1 VPANSYISISTTIR
15 KVIADEISTSGDV
28 ACGGNEI
35 VEAITEI
42 LALIGAS
49 KEYQMA

>member
-1 VPANSYISISTTIR
+1 VIS
-15 KVIADEISTSGDV
+15 DELSTSGEV
-28 ACGGNEI
+28 ACGGDEV